1 MTQLTSSRRR
11 FLQGCIT
18 PSAAALTSFT
28 GPALAAR
35 QTGLK
40 LGVTDWSLQLD
51 GKVEAV
57 AAAARLGF
65 EGVEISVSRRRD
77 SETLFLQDP
86 ELLAQYVAEAKKH
99 RVRIAGA
106 FLHALDVNA
115 LKNDPLGRKWVEIGI
130 PIARALDAGI
140 LHLPLYGRR
149 GGLKTREEMD
159 YVGDLL
165 RELAPAAQSAGLVLG
180 LGNTISAEDNV
191 YIIERSRSN
200 AVKVYY
206 DVWNARHAGFDI
218 IKEIAWLGTR
228 HICQFH
234 LKDKGY
240 LGEGAIDFPLLMD
253 TIKKAGFR
261 GFLNLE
267 TNSPS
272 KDVEAD
278 MTRNLAYV
286 RKLL

>member
-1 MTQLTSSRRR
+1 MWNAECQRGMTDPAA
-11 FLQGCIT
+11 IA
-18 PSAAALTSFT
+18 AAALAPS
-28 GPALAAR
+28 PAVHPSPKWR
-35 QTGLK
+35 RRGN
-40 LGVTDWSLQLD
+40 
-51 GKVEAV
+51 
-57 AAAARLGF
+57 AARLGF

-77 SETLFLQDP
+77 AEKLFLQDP
-86 ELLAQYVAEAKKH
+86 ELIAQYVAEAKKH
-99 RVRIAGA
+99 SIRIAGA

-115 LKNDPLGRKWVEIGI
+115 LKNDSLGRKWVVEAI
-130 PIARALDAGI
+130 PIAQALDAGI

-149 GGLKTREEMD
+149 GGLTTQAEMD

-165 RELAPAAQSAGLVLG
+165 RELAPAAEKAGLILG
-180 LGNTISAEDNV
+180 LGDTVSAGDNV
-191 YIIERSRSN
+191 RIIERSRSR

-218 IKEIAWLGTR
+218 FKEISWLGKE

-240 LGEGAIDFPLLMD
+240 LGEGAIDFPLLID
-253 TIKKAGFR
+253 TIRKSGYR
-261 GFLNLE
+261 GFLHLE
-267 TNSPS
+267 TSSPS

-278 MTRNLAYV
+278 MKRNLAYV